1 MKTLSKQ
8 SPTFGKTCNLWK
20 TFISVLKTSTPPQKK
35 IFSVLR
41 S

>member
-1 MKTLSKQ
+1 MKMLSKQ
-8 SPTFGKTCNLWK
+8 SPTFVKTCNSWK
-20 TFISVLKTSTPPQKK
+20 TFISVLKTSTQPQKK

>member
-1 MKTLSKQ
+1 MKMLSKQ
-8 SPTFGKTCNLWK
+8 SPTFVKTCNSWK
-20 TFISVLKTSTPPQKK
+20 TFISVPKTSTQPQKK